1 MLRWLRENLGSP
13 VLALVMAVMVWASAV
28 NAADPAQ
35 ERLFPAPID
44 IDISALSSDL
54 VIVGQAATQGQVTVR
69 APRSVWD
76 QLTSQDIHLEA
87 DLGNL
92 GAGQHQ
98 VTLTSRVDLRPARV
112 TSVEPRNLVLT
123 LELVAARNVPVQVR
137 TLGTPAVG
145 YQVETPT
152 VTPDQATVI
161 GPASAVLQVAQ
172 VLAEINLT
180 GQRQDLTQT
189 VRLLPVDP
197 SGQSVAGVRVDPETA
212 SVVAPVEQM
221 GGYRDV
227 AVKVVIEGQVEPGY
241 WVTRITVSPPILTV
255 YSADA
260 EAVVILPGFVETEP
274 LVLTGAS
281 SDIEVRLGLD
291 LPEGVSPVGEQT
303 VLVQVGVA
311 AIESSLT
318 ITRSLD
324 IQGLGH
330 GLYATPSP
338 DTVSVIL
345 TGPLP
350 VLERLSLEDV
360 RVILDLLDLGIGT
373 HQVTPQVIV
382 LPSGVTAQAVLPA
395 TVEVTIT
402 TRPPA
407 AVTPTP

>member
-13 VLALVMAVMVWASAV
+13 ILAFVMAVMVWASAV

-44 IDISALSSDL
+44 IDFSALSSDL
-54 VIVGQAATQGQVTVR
+54 VIVGQVATQGQVTVR

-112 TSVEPRNLVLT
+112 TSVEPRNLALT
-123 LELVAARNVPVQVR
+123 LELVASRNVPVQVR

-145 YQVETPT
+145 YHVETPT

-161 GPASAVLQVAQ
+161 GPASAVVQVAQ

-180 GQRQDLTQT
+180 GQRQDLAQT

-212 SVVAPVEQM
+212 TVVAPVEQL

-318 ITRSLD
+318 VTRSLD

>member
-1 MLRWLRENLGSP
+1 MLRWLRENLGSLL
-13 VLALVMAVMVWASAV
+13 LAIVMAIMVWASAV

-35 ERLFPAPID
+35 ERLFPSPID
-44 IDISALSSDL
+44 IDFSGLRSDL
-54 VIVGQAATQGQVTVR
+54 VVVGEVATQGQVTVR
-69 APRSVWD
+69 APQSVWD
-76 QLTSQDIHLEA
+76 QLTAQDVHLGA
-87 DLGNL
+87 DLSDL
-92 GAGQHQ
+92 GPGLHQ
-98 VTLTSRVDLRPARV
+98 VALTSRVDLRPARV
-112 TSVEPRNLVLT
+112 TLVEPRYLILT
-123 LELVAARNVPVQVR
+123 LELVATRNVPVQVR
-137 TLGTPAVG
+137 TLGAPAVG
-145 YQVETPT
+145 YRVDTPT
-152 VTPDQATVI
+152 ATPDQATVI
-161 GPASAVLQVAQ
+161 GPASAVAQVAE
-172 VLAEINLT
+172 VLAEVNLT
-180 GQRQDLTQT
+180 DRRQDLTET

-197 SGQSVAGVRVDPETA
+197 AGQSVAGVRVDPENAQVVA
-212 SVVAPVEQM
+212 SVEQL

-260 EAVVILPGFVETEP
+260 EAVVVLPGFVETEP

-281 SDIEVRLGLD
+281 SDIEVRLGLN
-291 LPEGVSPVGEQT
+291 LPQGVSPVGDQT

-382 LPSGVTAQAVLPA
+382 LPAGVTAQAVLPA

-402 TRPPA
+402 SRPPGV
-407 AVTPTP
+407 VTPTP

>member
-54 VIVGQAATQGQVTVR
+54 VIVGQVATQGQVTVR

>member
-13 VLALVMAVMVWASAV
+13 VLAFVMAVMVWASAV

-44 IDISALSSDL
+44 IDFSALSSDL
-54 VIVGQAATQGQVTVR
+54 VIVGQVATQGQVTVR

-112 TSVEPRNLVLT
+112 TSVEPRSLVLT
-123 LELVAARNVPVQVR
+123 LELVASRNVPVQVR

-145 YQVETPT
+145 YHVETPT
-152 VTPDQATVI
+152 VAPDQATVI
-161 GPASAVLQVAQ
+161 GPASAVDQVAQ

-180 GQRQDLTQT
+180 GQRQDLTET

-212 SVVAPVEQM
+212 SVVAPVEQL

-281 SDIEVRLGLD
+281 SDIEVRLGLN

-318 ITRSLD
+318 VTRSLD

>member
-13 VLALVMAVMVWASAV
+13 VLAFVMAVMVWASAV

-44 IDISALSSDL
+44 IDFSALSSDL
-54 VIVGQAATQGQVTVR
+54 VIVGQVATQGQVTVR